1 MERLVVRTP
10 PAVVLGKAAVVVGT
24 GVVVGGLVWLEMWF
38 FDVDGAAAWSLGAGA
53 ATALLV
59 AALFVLMAVPR
70 LELDATALRVDRLV
84 GGRRQYLLADHDFR
98 VFGVAEG
105 ALFHTVLVV
114 CDQSGK
120 DRRIPLHFG
129 TRNNQAVLLPM
140 ERAGLVD

>member
-1 MERLVVRTP
+1 MVRTP
-10 PAVVLGKAAVVVGT
+10 PPVVLGKVAVTAGA
-24 GVVVGGLVWLEMWF
+24 GLLVGGLVLLQTWL
-38 FDVDGAAAWSLGAGA
+38 FDVDGAAAWGLGAGA
-53 ATALLV
+53 ATALV
-59 AALFVLMAVPR
+59 AAALFVLTAVPR

-84 GGRRQYLLADHDFR
+84 GERRQYLLAEHNFR

-120 DRRIPLHFG
+120 DRMIPLHFG
-129 TRNNQAVLLPM
+129 ARNNQAVVLHL